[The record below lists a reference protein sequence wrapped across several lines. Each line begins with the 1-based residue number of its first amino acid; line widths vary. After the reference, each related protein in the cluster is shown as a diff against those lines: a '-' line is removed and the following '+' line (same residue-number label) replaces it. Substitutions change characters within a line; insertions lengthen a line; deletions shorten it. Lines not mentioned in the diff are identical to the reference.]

1 MIPDEELDWEELV
14 ARRARRRQRV
24 VMSPDVALAVRRA
37 LDAVRPLVE
46 PEPDKKEEQ

>member
-1 MIPDEELDWEELV
+1 MDDLV
-14 ARRARRRQRV
+14 ARRARRRLRV

-37 LDAVRPLVE
+37 LDVARRRPLAE